1 MKEREPLIRL
11 TKRQNMAKSRIWLI
25 RLGALVFAIILGGLV
40 FMIAGAN
47 PLTAY
52 GTILS
57 GSLGKVTGIR
67 QVVKTAVPLLG
78 TALALAPCFAMRYW
92 NIGAEGQITADNAK
106 EKTEAFNEQLNSS
119 LTE

>member
-1 MKEREPLIRL
+1 MKEKEPLIRL
-11 TKRQNMAKSRIWLI
+11 TRRQNMSKSKIWLI
-25 RLGALVFAIILGGLV
+25 RLGALVFAILLGALV
-40 FMIAGAN
+40 FVIAGAN

-57 GSLGKVTGIR
+57 GSLGKASGLR

-92 NIGAEGQITADNAK
+92 NIGAEGQI
-106 EKTEAFNEQLNSS
+106 F
-119 LTE
+119 LTP